1 MNDVGVLDILFF
13 ATVFAMIGLC
23 LFVLVWM
30 AIDEYRLHAWM
41 KRVEQKLER
50 CDD

>member
-30 AIDEYRLHAWM
+30 VIDEYLFHVWM
-41 KRVEQKLER
+41 KRLAQKLER
-50 CDD
+50 CDE